1 MINKNDIKN
10 LDVTAESFR
19 GRDNT
24 DNDKSE
30 SVINPLTK
38 GDIYEKEESSSI
50 ALEVTDSN
58 KGTNFPHLKGD
69 LLTEKR
75 VKDIPAQDEEER
87 KKEAKRQ
94 IKEEEK
100 RHQEEEWKKEEEAE
114 VKILKAAI
122 AEQARE
128 DEQPQSSNFTL
139 RKILGGDILS
149 AHLLRNNIWLILVIV
164 GFTIIYISNR
174 YSVQKYLIE
183 IDKLNTELEDAKYR
197 ALSSSSQLTE
207 KSRES
212 HILELLKNRKD
223 SVLKMS
229 DRPPYIINVPEK

>member
-1 MINKNDIKN
+1 MNDENDKKISEVTVQPITDEQTATNESVHVIEPLKQTETKEEE
-10 LDVTAESFR
+10 VTASITEE
-19 GRDNT
+19 NT
-24 DNDKSE
+24 VTVTSE
-30 SVINPLTK
+30 QTLA
-38 GDIYEKEESSSI
+38 E
-50 ALEVTDSN
+50 
-58 KGTNFPHLKGD
+58 
-69 LLTEKR
+69 
-75 VKDIPAQDEEER
+75 
-87 KKEAKRQ
+87 EAKRT
-94 IKEEEK
+94 KEEEK
-100 RHQEEEWKKEEEAE
+100 RKKEEERWEEEEAE

-149 AHLLRNNIWLILVIV
+149 AHILRNNIWLIIVIV
-164 GFTIIYISNR
+164 GFIIVYISNR
-174 YSVQKYLIE
+174 YSVQKYLLE

>member
-1 MINKNDIKN
+1 MNDENDKKISEVTVQPITDEQTATNESVHVIEPLKQTETKEEE
-10 LDVTAESFR
+10 VTASITEE
-19 GRDNT
+19 NT
-24 DNDKSE
+24 VTVTSE
-30 SVINPLTK
+30 QTLA
-38 GDIYEKEESSSI
+38 E
-50 ALEVTDSN
+50 
-58 KGTNFPHLKGD
+58 
-69 LLTEKR
+69 
-75 VKDIPAQDEEER
+75 
-87 KKEAKRQ
+87 EAKRT
-94 IKEEEK
+94 KEEEK
-100 RHQEEEWKKEEEAE
+100 RKKEEAE

-149 AHLLRNNIWLILVIV
+149 AHILRNNIWLIIVIV
-164 GFTIIYISNR
+164 GFIIVYISNR
-174 YSVQKYLIE
+174 YSVQKYLLE

>member
-1 MINKNDIKN
+1 MNDENDKKISEVTVQPITDEQTATNESVHVIEPLKQTETKEEE
-10 LDVTAESFR
+10 VTASITEE
-19 GRDNT
+19 NT
-24 DNDKSE
+24 VTVTSE
-30 SVINPLTK
+30 QTLA
-38 GDIYEKEESSSI
+38 E
-50 ALEVTDSN
+50 
-58 KGTNFPHLKGD
+58 
-69 LLTEKR
+69 
-75 VKDIPAQDEEER
+75 
-87 KKEAKRQ
+87 EAKRT
-94 IKEEEK
+94 KEEEK
-100 RHQEEEWKKEEEAE
+100 RKKEEDRWEEEEAE

-149 AHLLRNNIWLILVIV
+149 AHILRNNIWLIIVIV
-164 GFTIIYISNR
+164 GFIIVYISNR
-174 YSVQKYLIE
+174 YSVQKYLLE

>member
-1 MINKNDIKN
+1 MNDENDKKISEVTVQPITDEQTATNESVHVIEPLEQTETKEEE
-10 LDVTAESFR
+10 VTASITEE
-19 GRDNT
+19 NT
-24 DNDKSE
+24 VTVTSE
-30 SVINPLTK
+30 QTLA
-38 GDIYEKEESSSI
+38 E
-50 ALEVTDSN
+50 
-58 KGTNFPHLKGD
+58 
-69 LLTEKR
+69 
-75 VKDIPAQDEEER
+75 
-87 KKEAKRQ
+87 EAKRT
-94 IKEEEK
+94 KEEEK
-100 RHQEEEWKKEEEAE
+100 RKKEEERWEEEEAE

>member
-1 MINKNDIKN
+1 MNDENDKKISEVTVQPITDEQTATNESVHVIEPLKQTETKEEE
-10 LDVTAESFR
+10 VTASITEE
-19 GRDNT
+19 NT
-24 DNDKSE
+24 VTVTSE
-30 SVINPLTK
+30 QTLA
-38 GDIYEKEESSSI
+38 E
-50 ALEVTDSN
+50 
-58 KGTNFPHLKGD
+58 
-69 LLTEKR
+69 
-75 VKDIPAQDEEER
+75 
-87 KKEAKRQ
+87 EAKRT
-94 IKEEEK
+94 KEEEK
-100 RHQEEEWKKEEEAE
+100 RRKEEERWKEEEAE

-149 AHLLRNNIWLILVIV
+149 AHILRNNIWLIIVIV
-164 GFTIIYISNR
+164 GFIIVYISNR
-174 YSVQKYLIE
+174 YSVQKYLLE

>member
-1 MINKNDIKN
+1 MNDENDKKISEVTVQPITDEQTATNESVHVIEPLKQTETKEEE
-10 LDVTAESFR
+10 VTASITEE
-19 GRDNT
+19 NT
-24 DNDKSE
+24 VTVTSE
-30 SVINPLTK
+30 QTLA
-38 GDIYEKEESSSI
+38 E
-50 ALEVTDSN
+50 
-58 KGTNFPHLKGD
+58 
-69 LLTEKR
+69 
-75 VKDIPAQDEEER
+75 
-87 KKEAKRQ
+87 EAKRT
-94 IKEEEK
+94 KEEEK
-100 RHQEEEWKKEEEAE
+100 RKKEEERRKEEEAE

-149 AHLLRNNIWLILVIV
+149 AHILRNNIWLIIVIV
-164 GFTIIYISNR
+164 GFIIVYISNR
-174 YSVQKYLIE
+174 YSVQKYLLE

-229 DRPPYIINVPEK
+229 DRPPYIINVPDK

>member
-1 MINKNDIKN
+1 MIDKNDIKN

-30 SVINPLTK
+30 SVINPLAK
-38 GDIYEKEESSSI
+38 GDIYEREESSSI
-50 ALEVTDSN
+50 VLEITDSN
-58 KGTNFPHLKGD
+58 KGTNIPHLKGD
-69 LLTEKR
+69 ILTEKR

-100 RHQEEEWKKEEEAE
+100 RHQEEEQAE

-149 AHLLRNNIWLILVIV
+149 TRLLRNNIWLILVIV

>member
-1 MINKNDIKN
+1 MND
-10 LDVTAESFR
+10 E
-19 GRDNT
+19 
-24 DNDKSE
+24 NDKK
-30 SVINPLTK
+30 I
-38 GDIYEKEESSSI
+38 
-50 ALEVTDSN
+50 LEVTVQPITDEQTA
-58 KGTNFPHLKGD
+58 TNESVHVIEPLKQ
-69 LLTEKR
+69 TETK
-75 VKDIPAQDEEER
+75 EEEVTASITEENTVTVTSEQTLAE
-87 KKEAKRQ
+87 EAKRT
-94 IKEEEK
+94 KEEEK
-100 RHQEEEWKKEEEAE
+100 RKKEEERWEEEEAE

-149 AHLLRNNIWLILVIV
+149 AHILRNNIWLIIVIV
-164 GFTIIYISNR
+164 GFIIVYISNR
-174 YSVQKYLIE
+174 YSVQKYLLE

>member
-1 MINKNDIKN
+1 MNDENDKKISEVTVQPITDEQTATNESVHVIEPLKQTETKEEE
-10 LDVTAESFR
+10 VTASITEE
-19 GRDNT
+19 NT
-24 DNDKSE
+24 VTVTSE
-30 SVINPLTK
+30 QTLA
-38 GDIYEKEESSSI
+38 E
-50 ALEVTDSN
+50 
-58 KGTNFPHLKGD
+58 
-69 LLTEKR
+69 
-75 VKDIPAQDEEER
+75 
-87 KKEAKRQ
+87 EAKRT
-94 IKEEEK
+94 KEEEK
-100 RHQEEEWKKEEEAE
+100 RKEEEERWEEEEAE

-149 AHLLRNNIWLILVIV
+149 AHILRNNIWLIIVIV
-164 GFTIIYISNR
+164 GFIIVYISNR
-174 YSVQKYLIE
+174 YSVQKYLLE

>member
-1 MINKNDIKN
+1 MNDENDKKISEVTVQPITDEQTATNESVHVIEPLKQTETKEEE
-10 LDVTAESFR
+10 VTASITEE
-19 GRDNT
+19 NT
-24 DNDKSE
+24 VTVTSE
-30 SVINPLTK
+30 QTLAEETK
-38 GDIYEKEESSSI
+38 R
-50 ALEVTDSN
+50 T
-58 KGTNFPHLKGD
+58 
-69 LLTEKR
+69 
-75 VKDIPAQDEEER
+75 
-87 KKEAKRQ
+87 
-94 IKEEEK
+94 KEEEK
-100 RHQEEEWKKEEEAE
+100 RKKEEERWEEEEAE

-149 AHLLRNNIWLILVIV
+149 AHILRNNIWLIIVIV
-164 GFTIIYISNR
+164 GFIIVYISNR
-174 YSVQKYLIE
+174 YSVQKYLLE

>member
-1 MINKNDIKN
+1 MNDENDKKISEVTVQPITDEQTATNESVHVIEPLKQTETKEEE
-10 LDVTAESFR
+10 VTASITEE
-19 GRDNT
+19 NT
-24 DNDKSE
+24 VTVTSE
-30 SVINPLTK
+30 QTLA
-38 GDIYEKEESSSI
+38 E
-50 ALEVTDSN
+50 
-58 KGTNFPHLKGD
+58 
-69 LLTEKR
+69 
-75 VKDIPAQDEEER
+75 
-87 KKEAKRQ
+87 EAKRT
-94 IKEEEK
+94 KEEEK
-100 RHQEEEWKKEEEAE
+100 RKKEEERWEEEEAE
-114 VKILKAAI
+114 VKIMKAAI

-149 AHLLRNNIWLILVIV
+149 AHILRNNIWLIIVIV
-164 GFTIIYISNR
+164 GFIIVYISNR
-174 YSVQKYLIE
+174 YSVQKYLLE

>member
-1 MINKNDIKN
+1 MNDENDKKISEVTVQPITDEQTATNESVHVIEPLKQTETKEEE
-10 LDVTAESFR
+10 VTASITEE
-19 GRDNT
+19 NT
-24 DNDKSE
+24 VTVTSE
-30 SVINPLTK
+30 QTLA
-38 GDIYEKEESSSI
+38 EE
-50 ALEVTDSN
+50 A
-58 KGTNFPHLKGD
+58 
-69 LLTEKR
+69 KR
-75 VKDIPAQDEEER
+75 KKEEER
-87 KKEAKRQ
+87 WE
-94 IKEEEK
+94 
-100 RHQEEEWKKEEEAE
+100 EEEAE

-149 AHLLRNNIWLILVIV
+149 AHILRNNIWLIIVIV
-164 GFTIIYISNR
+164 GFIIVYISNR
-174 YSVQKYLIE
+174 YSVQKYLLE

>member
-1 MINKNDIKN
+1 MNDENDKKISEVTVQPITDEQTATNESVHVIEPLKQTETKEEE
-10 LDVTAESFR
+10 VTASITEE
-19 GRDNT
+19 NT
-24 DNDKSE
+24 VTVTSE
-30 SVINPLTK
+30 QTLAEETK
-38 GDIYEKEESSSI
+38 R
-50 ALEVTDSN
+50 T
-58 KGTNFPHLKGD
+58 
-69 LLTEKR
+69 
-75 VKDIPAQDEEER
+75 
-87 KKEAKRQ
+87 
-94 IKEEEK
+94 KEEEK
-100 RHQEEEWKKEEEAE
+100 RKKEEERWEEEEAE

-149 AHLLRNNIWLILVIV
+149 AHILRNNIWLIIVIV
-164 GFTIIYISNR
+164 GFIIVYISNR
-174 YSVQKYLIE
+174 YSVQKYLLE

-229 DRPPYIINVPEK
+229 DRPPYIINVPDK